1 MIDQQAS
8 PEFVTNFQIVVEEH
22 SDEDFRGDEMQ
33 QGIVLNFQAN
43 ETPTYIAASDTS
55 YINHPNLLLE
65 PSVENP
71 FGDPVPSS
79 FFDTPSSLRHLPIQ
93 CAKFQYG
100 TITYFILSVFILIGL
115 LR

>member
-1 MIDQQAS
+1 
-8 PEFVTNFQIVVEEH
+8 
-22 SDEDFRGDEMQ
+22 MQ
-33 QGIVLNFQAN
+33 QVFVVNFQAN
-43 ETPTYIAASDTS
+43 ETPTYISASDTS
-55 YINHPNLLLE
+55 YINPPNFLLE

-100 TITYFILSVFILIGL
+100 TTTYFILSVFILTGL
-115 LR
+115 LRYVRRLCL